1 LAITNISFPAAT
13 IAAASVS
20 VTRIIKL
27 FQIVGGVWAW
37 QSDTVLPP

>member
-1 LAITNISFPAAT
+1 VSFPTAT
-13 IAAASVS
+13 ISAASVS

-27 FQIVGGVWAW
+27 FQIVGSVWTW